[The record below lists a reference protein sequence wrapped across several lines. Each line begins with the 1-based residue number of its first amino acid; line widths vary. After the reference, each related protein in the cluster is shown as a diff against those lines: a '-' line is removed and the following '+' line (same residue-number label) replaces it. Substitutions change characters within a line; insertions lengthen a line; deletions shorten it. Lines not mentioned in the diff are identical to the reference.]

1 MFKLGIITISD
12 SASEGKREDTSGKV
26 ISDFIKNN
34 DFIEEVAYEIISDDI
49 NRISSKLIE
58 LSDNNIIDI
67 IITTGGTGLGP
78 RDITP
83 EATKNVLDKE
93 IPGISEAM
101 RIETLK
107 YTDLAM
113 LSRGMSGLRKKC
125 LIINLPGSPKAV
137 KECMEIIEPI
147 LVHALTIISGKTNHK

>member
-1 MFKLGIITISD
+1 
-12 SASEGKREDTSGKV
+12 
-26 ISDFIKNN
+26 
-34 DFIEEVAYEIISDDI
+34 
-49 NRISSKLIE
+49 
-58 LSDNNIIDI
+58 
-67 IITTGGTGLGP
+67 
-78 RDITP
+78 
-83 EATKNVLDKE
+83 
-93 IPGISEAM
+93 M